1 MNGYETIILRESLEM
16 IKKLN
21 LKGKLL
27 VFCGLMS
34 ILIITAQSVASFF
47 ELSRAHESAI
57 KVVASEFDTTIRV
70 SVETLISSLDA
81 NHQRYLNGEITQEE
95 EMNTAKKIARDAR
108 YNNGE
113 GYFWVDLAD
122 GVCAVHMNPQ
132 YEGKQRYNEVDLE
145 GNYFIQNLIQAGN
158 QPEGGYT
165 DFYFTK
171 PGQDGTFKKRGFT
184 QKYEPYG
191 WYISTGNYYDD
202 IEKVMVEY
210 NKRKMLSFVGILACG
225 GIMMAICI
233 AISTVTANLITKPLV
248 GITKRLEDLSNG
260 DLHSDVPQINTN
272 DELETLAQAANRTIR
287 NLSVMISDIRDK
299 MQAFSDGNF
308 TEESTI
314 QYVGDLEEIETSI
327 QVFARNIS
335 STLTQINL
343 AADQVSYGSEQV
355 SSGAQALSQGSTEQ
369 ASSIE
374 ELSATIVDISMN
386 VKKNAENT
394 QQANTEINNV
404 EQEVETCNTKMND
417 MVIAMDEI
425 STTSH
430 EIRKI
435 IKTIEDIA
443 FQTNILA
450 LNAAV
455 EAARAGAAGKGFAVV
470 ADEVRNL
477 AGKSAEAAK
486 NTTMLIESSIK
497 AVETGNKIADETAQA
512 LASVVQ
518 GTSHVVN
525 TVEQI
530 SEATIQQSQSIGQV
544 TIGVEQISSVVQNNT
559 ATAEESA
566 ATSEELSAQAQRL
579 KDLVSVFQLK
589 REHF

>member
-1 MNGYETIILRESLEM
+1 M
-16 IKKLN
+16 IKRLN
-21 LKGKLL
+21 IKGKLL
-27 VFCGLMS
+27 AFFGLMS
-34 ILIITAQSVASFF
+34 ILIITAQSGASFI
-47 ELSRAHESAI
+47 ELGRAHESAENAV
-57 KVVASEFDTTIRV
+57 KSEFDTAIRV
-70 SVETLISSLDA
+70 GVETLITSLDA

-113 GYFWVDLAD
+113 GYFWVDMAD
-122 GVCAVHMNPQ
+122 GLCAVHMNHQ

-145 GNYFIQNLIQAGN
+145 GNYFVQKFIQAGN

-171 PGQDGTFKKRGFT
+171 PGQDGTFKKRAFT
-184 QKYEPYG
+184 KKYEPYG

-202 IEKVMVEY
+202 IEKVMAEY
-210 NKRKMLSFVGILACG
+210 NKRKMISFVIVLVCG
-225 GIMMAICI
+225 GIMAAICVVLSI
-233 AISTVTANLITKPLV
+233 LAANLITKPLV
-248 GITKRLEDLSNG
+248 GITKRLESLSKG
-260 DLHSDVPQINTN
+260 DLHSEVPQINTN
-272 DELETLAQAANRTIR
+272 DELETLAQAANRTIH
-287 NLSVMISDIRDK
+287 NLSIMISDIRDK
-299 MQAFSDGNF
+299 MKAFSDGNF
-308 TEESTI
+308 AQESTT
-314 QYVGDLEEIETSI
+314 QYVGDLEEIEKSI
-327 QVFARNIS
+327 QVFASNIS
-335 STLTQINL
+335 ATLTQINL
-343 AADQVSYGSEQV
+343 TADQVSYGSEQV
-355 SSGAQALSQGSTEQ
+355 SSGAQMLSQGATEQ

-374 ELSATIVDISMN
+374 ELSATIADISMN
-386 VKKNAENT
+386 VKKNAEHT
-394 QQANTEINNV
+394 QQADKEINHV
-404 EQEVETCNTKMND
+404 EQEVEICNRKMND
-417 MVIAMDEI
+417 MVTAMEEI
-425 STTSH
+425 SQTSS

-512 LASVVQ
+512 LAGVVQ

-530 SEATIQQSQSIGQV
+530 SQATIQQSQSIGQV

-579 KDLVSVFQLK
+579 KDLVAMFQLK
-589 REHF
+589 MEH

>member
-1 MNGYETIILRESLEM
+1 M

-21 LKGKLL
+21 IKGKLMA
-27 VFCGLMS
+27 FFGLIS
-34 ILIITAQSVASFF
+34 ILIIIAQSTAAFI
-47 ELSRAHESAI
+47 ELGRAHESATNAV
-57 KVVASEFDTTIRV
+57 KSEFDTAIRV
-70 SVETLISSLDA
+70 GVETLITSLDA
-81 NHQRYLNGEITQEE
+81 NHQRYLNGEITHEE

-113 GYFWVDLAD
+113 GYYWVDMAD
-122 GVCAVHMNPQ
+122 GLCAVHMNPQ

-145 GNYFIQNLIQAGN
+145 GNYFIQSFIKAGN

-171 PGQDGTFKKRGFT
+171 PGQEGTFKKRAFT
-184 QKYEPYG
+184 KKYEPYG

-202 IEKVMVEY
+202 IEKVLAEY
-210 NKRKMLSFVGILACG
+210 DKEKMISFVIVLACG
-225 GIMMAICI
+225 GIMAAICVVLSI
-233 AISTVTANLITKPLV
+233 LTSNLITKPLV
-248 GITKRLEDLSNG
+248 GITKRLDSLSKG
-260 DLHSDVPQINTN
+260 DLHSEVPQINTN
-272 DELETLAQAANRTIR
+272 DELETLAQAANRTIQ
-287 NLSVMISDIRDK
+287 NLSIMIADIRDRMK
-299 MQAFSDGNF
+299 AFSDGNF
-308 TEESTI
+308 TLESTT
-314 QYVGDLEEIETSI
+314 QYVGDLEEIEKSI
-327 QVFARNIS
+327 QVFASNIS
-335 STLTQINL
+335 ATLTQINL

-355 SSGAQALSQGSTEQ
+355 SSGAQMLSQGTTEQ

-374 ELSATIVDISMN
+374 ELSATIEDISRN
-386 VKKNAENT
+386 VKKNAEHT
-394 QQANTEINNV
+394 QQANADINHV
-404 EQEVETCNTKMND
+404 EEEVEICNKKMNE
-417 MVIAMDEI
+417 MVLAMEEI
-425 STTSH
+425 SATSR

-455 EAARAGAAGKGFAVV
+455 EAARAGTAGKGFAVV

-486 NTTMLIESSIK
+486 NTTTLIESSIK
-497 AVETGNKIADETAQA
+497 AVETGNKIVDETAQA
-512 LASVVQ
+512 LADVVE

-525 TVEQI
+525 IVEQI
-530 SEATIQQSQSIGQV
+530 SQATIQQSQSIGQV
-544 TIGVEQISSVVQNNT
+544 TTGVEQISSVVQNNT

-579 KDLVSVFQLK
+579 KDLVAMFQLK
-589 REHF
+589 GEQI

>member
-145 GNYFIQNLIQAGN
+145 GNYFIQNFIQAGN

>member
-145 GNYFIQNLIQAGN
+145 GNYFIQNFIQAGN

-417 MVIAMDEI
+417 MVTAMDEI

-559 ATAEESA
+559 ATAEENA

>member
-145 GNYFIQNLIQAGN
+145 GNYFIQNFIQAGN

-374 ELSATIVDISMN
+374 KLSATIVDISMN

>member
-145 GNYFIQNLIQAGN
+145 GNYFIQNFIQAGN

-425 STTSH
+425 STTSD

>member
-1 MNGYETIILRESLEM
+1 
-16 IKKLN
+16 
-21 LKGKLL
+21 
-27 VFCGLMS
+27 
-34 ILIITAQSVASFF
+34 
-47 ELSRAHESAI
+47 
-57 KVVASEFDTTIRV
+57 
-70 SVETLISSLDA
+70 
-81 NHQRYLNGEITQEE
+81 
-95 EMNTAKKIARDAR
+95 
-108 YNNGE
+108 
-113 GYFWVDLAD
+113 
-122 GVCAVHMNPQ
+122 
-132 YEGKQRYNEVDLE
+132 
-145 GNYFIQNLIQAGN
+145 
-158 QPEGGYT
+158 
-165 DFYFTK
+165 
-171 PGQDGTFKKRGFT
+171 
-184 QKYEPYG
+184 
-191 WYISTGNYYDD
+191 
-202 IEKVMVEY
+202 MVEY

>member
-145 GNYFIQNLIQAGN
+145 GNYIIQNFIQAGN